1 MFEPNKK
8 WKKVCV
14 EVMKSIHGYKDTL
27 SGRNP
32 DYTDYEKSGEGVQLL
47 RVVEGRGNSS
57 KIGVDIVVETQRE
70 VSEGIYTEAILMAN
84 YFTTASKR
92 LIKKDENLTKISLD
106 YKPFSSI
113 NLITALNSEI
123 EKQCKSQCGTTQHNE
138 EDCITDAKN
147 IKCTIKRL
155 SDDAQFHAK
164 MGWTHLLYS
173 DLLQLYKNRSE
184 LQKTDRNYGMLG
196 K

>member
-14 EVMKSIHGYKDTL
+14 EVMKSIHGYKDTPSDRDL
-27 SGRNP
+27 

-70 VSEGIYTEAILMAN
+70 VGEGIYTEAILMAN

-106 YKPFSSI
+106 HKHFSSI
-113 NLITALNSEI
+113 NLITALNSEL
-123 EKQCKSQCGTTQHNE
+123 EKQCKLQCGTTQHNE

-184 LQKTDRNYGMLG
+184 LQKTDRSDGRLG